1 MVFVKYEAVLFDLDG
16 TLLDTLQDLAD
27 SMNSVLLSMGFTIHD
42 MEKYRYFVGD
52 GMYNLVLRTLPP
64 DKREEAIIKQCL
76 KKLNEEY
83 GRRWADTT
91 RPYEG
96 IPELLDR
103 LSEMGLKKAVLSNK
117 PHDFTRLIIDK
128 LLPSWSFD
136 VVLGQR
142 EGVPKKPDPT
152 AALEIV
158 NKLNVPP
165 ERFLYLGDTN
175 TDMKTANAA
184 GMYAVGVL
192 WGFREADELIE
203 SGAKVLIK
211 HPNELLNILSGQE

>member
-1 MVFVKYEAVLFDLDG
+1 
-16 TLLDTLQDLAD
+16 
-27 SMNSVLLSMGFTIHD
+27 
-42 MEKYRYFVGD
+42 
-52 GMYNLVLRTLPP
+52 
-64 DKREEAIIKQCL
+64 
-76 KKLNEEY
+76 
-83 GRRWADTT
+83 
-91 RPYEG
+91 
-96 IPELLDR
+96 
-103 LSEMGLKKAVLSNK
+103 
-117 PHDFTRLIIDK
+117 LIIDK